1 MVPASVRIPVES
13 AYVFPAGALCL
24 GVEPVRDFEAKGE
37 DKQARDKESG
47 LRVWSVRVLDL
58 DPEAG
63 RFGGSKEVKVKIAAE
78 VQPVPPESP
87 FPGIPAPV
95 EFEGVTVTPYVDSS
109 RRCGDRCRGRLAW
122 SVRAVSMVPARSL
135 AEVQAAAAAA

>member
-13 AYVFPAGALCL
+13 AYVFPHGALCL

-37 DKQARDKESG
+37 DKQARDNG
-47 LRVWSVRVLDL
+47 VRLWAVRVLDL

-87 FPGIPAPV
+87 YPGIPPMV
-95 EFEGVTVTPYVDSS
+95 EFTNVTLTPYVDSS
-109 RRCGDRCRGRLAW
+109 RRCGDRCRARLAW
-122 SVRAVSMVPARSL
+122 SVRAEAMVPARSL
-135 AEVQAAAAAA
+135 SEVRAAAEAV